1 MDTCKSD
8 LINHLQFEQYRFLH
22 GKCFCTI
29 FMHSFVFT
37 KLTRS
42 QSLARRF
49 VKTNSCVNIVRQHFP
64 WRNLYICSFRY
75 YSTQR
80 CHGNLPFLG
89 GAYVRT
95 LNHIIT
101 TWRDVLFSYKFCFSP
116 LLTNSFFFSLNLST
130 DPVLRF
136 KDPVS
141 FFGLLAAQVWL
152 LVPPFIKSNLKLLAN
167 ITIRLALGR
176 ALYFFLLLIA
186 HFSKHKKIESNS
198 SWIPGIGGWDAF
210 AKN

>member
-1 MDTCKSD
+1 MF
-8 LINHLQFEQYRFLH
+8 LAIWEQF
-22 GKCFCTI
+22 
-29 FMHSFVFT
+29 
-37 KLTRS
+37 
-42 QSLARRF
+42 
-49 VKTNSCVNIVRQHFP
+49 
-64 WRNLYICSFRY
+64 ICSFRC

-101 TWRDVLFSYKFCFSP
+101 TWRDVLFSYKFCFP
-116 LLTNSFFFSLNLST
+116 TFDELIFFSLNLST

-152 LVPPFIKSNLKLLAN
+152 LVAPFIKSNLKLLAN
-167 ITIRLALGR
+167 IAISLALKS
-176 ALYFFLLLIA
+176 ALY
-186 HFSKHKKIESNS
+186 
-198 SWIPGIGGWDAF
+198 
-210 AKN
+210 